1 MQMVQNKARVG
12 GKELTA
18 AMTLLVAS
26 HTFLIYPQ
34 YASRYGLEASWMAPI
49 EGAIVSL
56 VLFLLLDALI
66 FRFFPGQDLIEI
78 AQTALGT
85 FGGVLVALL
94 LALYFLFVT
103 ASVLREFVENVLT
116 TVLPSTPILVA
127 TLLFMMAVGYF
138 AYLGLEGIVRTAFF
152 TLPIL
157 LVGVLGL
164 CLLTMNWWHPI
175 LLFPILGSG
184 IPALTLLGLR
194 TCSLFTNVL
203 LLSII
208 YKHAHDP
215 HELRRV
221 GINSTLLA
229 ALVLSAFLLTYH
241 MVFAEQSAVNI
252 SFPFYQLARLI
263 YIGRF
268 IQRMESIFVFLWV
281 AAALIVMAV
290 LIWGAAY
297 VLSVGLRWSTFRPGV
312 PALTLLCLAVGLIP
326 ASVTHAIQFDY
337 RVFLPWGWTMNFVFP
352 ILVVLV
358 ARMRTPGRAH
368 RRRRVA

>member
-1 MQMVQNKARVG
+1 MQFVQNKARVG

-49 EGAIVSL
+49 VAAIISL
-56 VLFLLLDALI
+56 GMFLVLDALI
-66 FRFFPGQDLIEI
+66 SRFFRGQDLIEI

-85 FGGVLVALL
+85 FGGVLVALI
-94 LALYFLFVT
+94 LALYFLVVT

-116 TVLPSTPILVA
+116 TVLPSTPILIAV
-127 TLLFMMAVGYF
+127 LLFMLAVGYF

-164 CLLTMNWWHPI
+164 CLLTMNWWHPV
-175 LLFPILGSG
+175 LLFPLWGSG
-184 IPALTLLGLR
+184 IPSVALLGFR

-215 HELRRV
+215 RELRRV

-241 MVFAEQSAVNI
+241 MVFSEVPAVNI

-268 IQRMESIFVFLWV
+268 IQRLESIFVFLWV

-297 VLSVGLRWSTFRPGV
+297 VLSIGLRWPTFRPGV
-312 PALTLLCLAVGLIP
+312 PALTLLCLSVALIP

-337 RVFLPWGWTMNFVFP
+337 RLFLPWGWTMNFVFP
-352 ILVVLV
+352 TLVVLI
-358 ARMRTPGRAH
+358 ARMRRPGRAQEDKG
-368 RRRRVA
+368 AA